1 MEHVQAFITIKAT
14 RRGDITLFL
23 TSPMNTTSMLLRR
36 RPKDADNTRG
46 FTKWPFMTTH
56 MWSENPRG
64 KWLLTIG
71 LDSNSKDPLG
81 YGILTEWILV
91 IHGTQQPPYAH
102 LSDSTI
108 NIAPKLGIVK
118 KQHETKR
125 FNA

>member
-1 MEHVQAFITIKAT
+1 
-14 RRGDITLFL
+14 
-23 TSPMNTTSMLLRR
+23 MNTTSMLLRR